1 MKSARPVCAPP
12 LTKLHS
18 FILAKK
24 NSNYIRST
32 GVLKINLF
40 LSLFFELCLE
50 NLCEMNRLARVLH
63 SLLGLFTILKAAIK
77 RYWHRAKQLS
87 FFSSIFKSHNTFD
100 NKKFQTQTNPGNFV
114 LHAIEISF
122 YLMWTYFLQSEY
134 KSDNILSLF
143 APIITDKY
151 MPMQIFNIFMSI
163 SSQVEEY
170 RKADWNKS

>member
-40 LSLFFELCLE
+40 LSLSLFLELCLE

-63 SLLGLFTILKAAIK
+63 SLILGLFTILKTAIK
-77 RYWHRAKQLS
+77 RYWHRVKQLS

-122 YLMWTYFLQSEY
+122 YLMCGTYFC
-134 KSDNILSLF
+134 KVNIKVTTF
-143 APIITDKY
+143 
-151 MPMQIFNIFMSI
+151 
-163 SSQVEEY
+163 Y
-170 RKADWNKS
+170 RYLPP